1 MSDAILT
8 LNAGSSSLKF
18 ALFGIADGSVRLAVK
33 GEAEKLDSTPHF
45 MAEDADGK
53 ILADEIWAGASFD
66 AVIGKIL
73 DWAISHLGRDQ
84 LVAVGHRMVHGG
96 PDHAAPERVTP
107 ELLTAL
113 DALVPLAPLHLPHNI
128 APIRAIARARPSLT
142 QVVTY
147 DTAFHRTMPDV
158 ATRIAIPRRYEE
170 EGVRRY
176 GFHGLSYE
184 YIAGRLAQIAPA
196 LAKGRTIVAHLGN
209 GASLCAL
216 LNGKSMDTTM
226 GFSALDGLVMGTR
239 SGDIDPGVLLYLQER
254 DGMTV
259 QALEHM
265 LYNESGLKGVSGISG
280 DMRTLLAS
288 QNSNA
293 KDALALFV
301 FRLAREIGALTAS
314 LGGLDGLVFTA
325 GIGEHAPQIRAMTVE
340 KLSWLGAKLDADAN
354 TRNAEIINTSDSK
367 LAVLVIPTNEEEM
380 IARHTLSCIA

>member
-18 ALFGIADGSVRLAVK
+18 ALFDIANAAVHLSVK
-33 GEAEKLDSTPHF
+33 GEAEKLDATPHF
-45 MAEDADGK
+45 MAEDADGES
-53 ILADEIWAGASFD
+53 LADESWPGASFD
-66 AVIGKIL
+66 MVIGKIL
-73 DWAISHLGRDQ
+73 DWATSHLGRDQ
-84 LVAVGHRMVHGG
+84 LLAVGHRMVHGG
-96 PDHAAPERVTP
+96 PDHTQPERVTP
-107 ELLTAL
+107 ELLKAL
-113 DALVPLAPLHLPHNI
+113 DAMVPLAPLHLPHNI
-128 APIRAIARARPSLT
+128 APIRAIAAIRPDLT

-158 ATRIAIPRRYEE
+158 ATRIAIPRRYEA

-184 YIAGRLAQIAPA
+184 YIAGRLAQAAPA
-196 LAKGRTIVAHLGN
+196 LAKGRTIIAHLGN

-216 LNGKSMDTTM
+216 LNGKSVDTTM

-239 SGDIDPGVLLYLQER
+239 PGDIDPGVLLYLQEQ
-254 DGMTV
+254 DGMSV

-265 LYNESGLKGVSGISG
+265 LYNESGLKGVSELSG

-288 QNSNA
+288 SAQSA

-340 KLSWLGAKLDADAN
+340 KLDWLGATLDSAAN
-354 TRNAEIINTSDSK
+354 ARNAETISTGDSK
-367 LAVLVIPTNEEEM
+367 LAVLVIPTDEEEM